1 MASII
6 RLCPVSGGVGEETPH
21 CYLLEV
27 DQFTFLLDCGWDP
40 KFSTNITE
48 ELKKHV
54 HKIDAVLLSYPD
66 NLHLGALPYA
76 VGKLG
81 LSCPIFAT
89 VPVYKMGQMFLYD
102 LYQSRH
108 NMEDF
113 DLFTLDEVDRAF
125 DMITQASLLI
135 ILISFFDYLLTNTL
149 MQFYDSRPPGL

>member
-40 KFSTNITE
+40 KFSSNIIE
-48 ELKKHV
+48 ELKKHI
-54 HKIDAVLLSYPD
+54 HKIDAVLLSHPD
-66 NLHLGALPYA
+66 ILHLGALPYA

-81 LSCPIFAT
+81 LDPHTCPIFAT
-89 VPVYKMGQMFLYD
+89 VPVCKMGLMFLYD

-113 DLFTLDEVDRAF
+113 DKFSLDDVDRTF
-125 DMITQASLLI
+125 ELITQVRL
-135 ILISFFDYLLTNTL
+135 FFLKIYLDLETVPKNETGQKNANT
-149 MQFYDSRPPGL
+149 